1 MSEIGSVG
9 ERQLQQRHG
18 TADRAARFYAD
29 QVLDHLN
36 LAMIEFVGR
45 QEMTFV
51 ATADASGECDNS
63 LRAGAP
69 GFIHVIDST
78 TLAYPE
84 YRGNGVM
91 ASLGNI
97 LENPHVGLILVD
109 FVHDLIGLHVNGAAR
124 LVEDA
129 DLRSEVVGLPVG
141 GSNGRTPEC
150 WVVVDVDEAYI
161 HCRKHIP
168 RMARVP
174 HHRDWG
180 TDDVKRKAGD
190 YFDAKDTTRLDAQS
204 VGAELTQP
212 IKSGFSAVLDS
223 RADSGGTMNPDT
235 SSALT

>member
-18 TADRAARFYAD
+18 TAECAAKFYVD

-36 LAMIEFVGR
+36 PAMIEFVGR

-63 LRAGAP
+63 RSSGVP

-97 LENPHVGLILVD
+97 LENPHVGIFLVD
-109 FVHDLIGLHVNGAAR
+109 FVRVLIGLHVNGSAR
-124 LVEDA
+124 IVEDT
-129 DLRSEVVGLPVG
+129 DLRSEIVGLPVG
-141 GSNGRTPEC
+141 GSNGRTPER
-150 WVVVDVDEAYI
+150 WVVVDVEEAYI
-161 HCRKHIP
+161 HCRRHIP

-174 HHRDWG
+174 RQRDWG
-180 TDDVKRKAGD
+180 TDDVKRKGGD
-190 YFDAKDTTRLDAQS
+190 YFDAKGTMPLDAQP
-204 VGAELTQP
+204 VGDELMQP
-212 IKSGFSAVLDS
+212 IRPDLSSAPGP
-223 RADSGGTMNPDT
+223 RADTGRTMYRTHRP
-235 SSALT
+235 S